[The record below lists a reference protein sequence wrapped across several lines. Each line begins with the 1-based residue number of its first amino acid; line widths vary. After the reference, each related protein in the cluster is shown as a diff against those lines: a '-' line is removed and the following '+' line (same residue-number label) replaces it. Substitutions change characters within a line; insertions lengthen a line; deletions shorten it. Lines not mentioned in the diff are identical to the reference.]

1 MSPRCLAR
9 QGWALVLLSM
19 VGLSTRA
26 TAQTDHAS
34 DSSGIDVAGMDRS
47 VKPGDDFFAYAN
59 GTWLKNTE
67 IPPDK
72 SAYGAGGILVDIT
85 DRRVADLIQ
94 QMAKS
99 SAAAGSEKKMIGD
112 YYSSF
117 LDSTSIEAAGLKPV
131 QPTLDSIAGI
141 QDRKALARFLGSTM
155 RADVDA
161 LNATNF
167 YTDNL
172 FGLWVAA
179 DLDDPTHYSP
189 FLLQGGLGMPDR
201 SYYVDTSSAMAGIRS
216 KYQDHV
222 AAMLG
227 LAGLP
232 DSAAKAAGIV
242 RLETR
247 IADAHWTREAS
258 GDVTKGNN

>member
-1 MSPRCLAR
+1 MSTRCLAR
-9 QGWALVLLSM
+9 QGWAIVLLSIAA
-19 VGLSTRA
+19 LSSRA
-26 TAQTDHAS
+26 AAQTDHAS
-34 DSSGIDVAGMDRS
+34 DSSGIDLAGMDRS

-94 QMAKS
+94 EMAKG

-117 LDSTSIEAAGLKPV
+117 LDTPSSEAPGLKPV

-155 RADVDA
+155 RADGDG
-161 LNATNF
+161 LYPPKF
-167 YTDNL
+167 YTEN
-172 FGLWVAA
+172 
-179 DLDDPTHYSP
+179 
-189 FLLQGGLGMPDR
+189 
-201 SYYVDTSSAMAGIRS
+201 
-216 KYQDHV
+216 
-222 AAMLG
+222 
-227 LAGLP
+227 
-232 DSAAKAAGIV
+232 
-242 RLETR
+242 
-247 IADAHWTREAS
+247 
-258 GDVTKGNN
+258 

>member
-1 MSPRCLAR
+1 MSTRCLAR
-9 QGWALVLLSM
+9 QRWAIVLLS
-19 VGLSTRA
+19 VIGLSSPA
-26 TAQTDHAS
+26 SAQTDHAT
-34 DSSGIDVAGMDRS
+34 DSSGIDLAGMDHS

-94 QMAKS
+94 EMAKG

-117 LDSTSIEAAGLKPV
+117 LDTTAIEAPGLKPV
-131 QPTLDSIAGI
+131 QPTPDSIAAI

-172 FGLWVAA
+172 FGLWV
-179 DLDDPTHYSP
+179 
-189 FLLQGGLGMPDR
+189 
-201 SYYVDTSSAMAGIRS
+201 
-216 KYQDHV
+216 
-222 AAMLG
+222 
-227 LAGLP
+227 
-232 DSAAKAAGIV
+232 
-242 RLETR
+242 
-247 IADAHWTREAS
+247 
-258 GDVTKGNN
+258 